1 MEFVTG
7 FQLIRKTDAE
17 LGALFQAFNQA
28 IARKKLYTREW
39 SDAVFSVVTAGER
52 RAAVA
57 SLQSIHDR

>member
-28 IARKKLYTREW
+28 IARKKPYTREW
-39 SDAVFSVVTAGER
+39 SDAVFWVDNLLGER
-52 RAAVA
+52 KRRADAPLPRP
-57 SLQSIHDR
+57 S